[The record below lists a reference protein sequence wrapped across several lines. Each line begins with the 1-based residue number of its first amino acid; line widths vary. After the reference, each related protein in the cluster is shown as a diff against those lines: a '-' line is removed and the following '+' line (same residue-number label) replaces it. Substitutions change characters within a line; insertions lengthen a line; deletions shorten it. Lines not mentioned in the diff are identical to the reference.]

1 MLSLPWRVA
10 SFLFVAAG
18 LNYADRTALASVL
31 PPLRETLGATDAQL
45 GLANTLFLWSYAIAS
60 PFAGSIADRFSRAR
74 MVLFSLVAWSAITVG
89 TGLVHSVQG
98 LYTMRIALGIAE
110 SFYLPAAA
118 ALLADHHGK
127 ETWGRATGFH
137 LLGLNLGLVFGG
149 AAAGQMAEMFGWRTG
164 FWVLGGLGLALA
176 CFARPFLVD
185 GPPRTTAT
193 GEAVPRATFMESW
206 RYLAG
211 VPSFH
216 CILVSAMVA
225 GVASWIFL
233 TWLPLFFTENYGMK
247 LGAAGLAG
255 VALYKGP
262 VFIGIAIGGW
272 LSDRMIAR
280 DLRARALIKA
290 LSFLLSAPFLF
301 AFIGA
306 PTFTLVAVTMILS
319 AIIRAVGT
327 PSEHPII
334 AEIVPPQYRA
344 AAVGLFNTCGTAA
357 GGLGVLVAGILK
369 QDVGLNVIFGA
380 SSVLYL
386 LTGLLFLVAWRFTF
400 ARDMERAA
408 RLAPASLGHANEPG
422 R

>member
-1 MLSLPWRVA
+1 MISVPWRVA

-31 PPLRETLGATDAQL
+31 PPLREQLGATDGQL

-74 MVLFSLVAWSAITVG
+74 MVLLSLVGWSAVTVA
-89 TGLVHSVQG
+89 TGLVQSVEG
-98 LYTMRIALGIAE
+98 LYAARIALGITE
-110 SFYLPAAA
+110 SLYLPAAA

-137 LLGLNLGLVFGG
+137 LLGLNLGLVLGG
-149 AAAGQMAEMFGWRTG
+149 AAAGTMAEWFGWRTG

-176 CFARPFLVD
+176 FLAKPLLVD
-185 GPPRTTAT
+185 GPARPGTAGT
-193 GEAVPRATFMESW
+193 AATPKAGFAESW
-206 RYLAG
+206 AYL
-211 VPSFH
+211 VRTPSFL
-216 CILVSAMVA
+216 CILLSAIAA

-233 TWLPLFFTENYGMK
+233 SWLPLFFSENYGMG

-255 VALYKGP
+255 VLLYKGP
-262 VFIGIAIGGW
+262 VFVGIAIGGW
-272 LSDRMIAR
+272 LSDRMIQR
-280 DLRARALIKA
+280 DKRARALIKA

-301 AFIGA
+301 AFMGA
-306 PTFTLVAVTMILS
+306 PSFTLVAITMILS

-357 GGLGVLVAGILK
+357 GGVGVLLAGILK
-369 QDVGLNVIFGA
+369 QDLGLNVIFGA
-380 SSVLYL
+380 SSFLYL
-386 LTGLLFLVAWRFTF
+386 LTGLLFLLAWRVWF
-400 ARDMERAA
+400 AGDQDRAKA
-408 RLAPASLGHANEPG
+408 ATAPA
-422 R
+422 